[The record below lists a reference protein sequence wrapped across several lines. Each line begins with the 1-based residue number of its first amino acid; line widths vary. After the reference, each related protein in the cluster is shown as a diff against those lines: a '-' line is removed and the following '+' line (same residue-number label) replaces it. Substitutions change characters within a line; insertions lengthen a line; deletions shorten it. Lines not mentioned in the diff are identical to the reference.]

1 MKLSMSLLKEISD
14 LQRLFV
20 LPSITAIPDALRV
33 SPKLPEE
40 EEEITIL
47 PQLRKKSQQTVIS
60 MAIREKNVLL
70 GLPHFFRFHKK
81 V

>member
-47 PQLRKKSQQTVIS
+47 PQLRKKVS
-60 MAIREKNVLL
+60 RLL
-70 GLPHFFRFHKK
+70 FLWL
-81 V
+81 